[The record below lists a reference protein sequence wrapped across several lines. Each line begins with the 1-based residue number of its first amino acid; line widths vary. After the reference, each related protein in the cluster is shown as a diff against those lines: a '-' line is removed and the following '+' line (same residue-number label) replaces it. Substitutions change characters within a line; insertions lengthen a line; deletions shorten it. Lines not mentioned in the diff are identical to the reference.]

1 MEAVTVERI
10 SNRAL
15 VRATLDR
22 QALLVRS
29 DLSAL
34 DMVEHLCGL
43 QAQAPDPPYY
53 ALWAR
58 MKGFDPS
65 ALSSLLED
73 RSAVRIVAMR
83 GTVFLLSAR
92 DALKFRP
99 LTQRILDNDIHTNTQ
114 HRVHLKGVDV
124 GALGEAGRAVVA
136 DGPLTQLEM
145 RPLLEARFP
154 GRDGAALAHGVR
166 GLVPMVQVPPRGV
179 WGKTGPPAL
188 TPLDDWVGEPL
199 DPAPAI
205 DAVILRYLAAFGPAS
220 TKDAQ
225 AWSGLTGLGEVLG
238 RLRPR
243 LRVFRSEQGV
253 ELFDL
258 PDAPRPGADASVP
271 VRILAPFDNM
281 LLSHAD
287 RSRIIDADVKARI
300 FTINGIVKSAV
311 VVGGRVVASAYVSRQ
326 GATAI
331 LEVEPLRKIAKTN
344 RTSVAAEGRRLL
356 KFAHPEAETREVR
369 FTDEHDGL
377 M

>member
-1 MEAVTVERI
+1 MTAERM
-10 SNRAL
+10 SNRSL
-15 VRATLDR
+15 GRATLAR
-22 QALLVRS
+22 QSLLTRS
-29 DLSAL
+29 EVPVM
-34 DMVEHLCGL
+34 DMIEHLCGL

-58 MKGFDPS
+58 MKHFDPS
-65 ALSSLLED
+65 VLAGLLED

-99 LTQRILDNDIHTNTQ
+99 LTQRILDNDLHTNTQ

-179 WGKTGPPAL
+179 WGKSGPPAL

-199 DPAPAI
+199 DPAPDI
-205 DAVILRYLAAFGPAS
+205 DGVVLRYLAAFGPVS
-220 TKDAQ
+220 TKDVQ
-225 AWSGLTGLGEVLG
+225 AWSGLTGLGEVME

-243 LRVFRSEQGV
+243 LRVFTGEQGA

-258 PDAPRPGADASVP
+258 PDAPRPDADASTP

-287 RSRIIDADVKARI
+287 RSRIMDADVKARI
-300 FTINGIVKSAV
+300 FTVNGIVKSAV
-311 VVGGRVVASAYVSRQ
+311 VVGGRVVASANVSRR
-326 GATAI
+326 GTAAI

-356 KFAHPEAETREVR
+356 KFAHPDAETREVR
-369 FTDEHDGL
+369 FTDEHGGL